1 MIIVASIPEFD
12 GKTVSFI
19 TCGTHGVASDG
30 SSFSYFKVAFTDRTS
45 IVVKAPTA
53 EMDYKFLRPT
63 TP

>member
-1 MIIVASIPEFD
+1 MIIVECIPEFG

-30 SSFSYFKVAFTDRTS
+30 SPFSYFKIAFTDRTS
-45 IVVKAPTA
+45 ILVKSPTE

-63 TP
+63 T